1 MNIRK
6 KVRWKCILFMTV
18 TIIGIACVVLMGFI
32 LTKRMKINETLAGR
46 YSVNGIDV
54 SHYQGKVDWKRI
66 EDQGIDFAFIK
77 ATEGS
82 NHVDNRFAENWSSI
96 KETDVMAGAYHFFSF
111 DSEPEMQA
119 QLFIDTVGGLYE
131 NLPPVVDVEY
141 YGDKAVNKPEKESA
155 VSSLSKMLKLLEEE
169 YQVKPIIYTTYPVYF
184 QYLKG
189 NFDQYPLWIRNVYF
203 EPTIELGQKWLFWQY
218 SDTAVLS
225 GYGVGGTEKF
235 IDQNVFVGSYNEL
248 YSMMVYQEK
257 ADPIPEVTMTA
268 KEGTASPGGVTL
280 LLENGSDQT
289 YMYGTSY
296 RFQRLN
302 EGRWETVEL
311 IVEEAVFHT
320 VGIHLNGQEEKELV
334 IDWTRLYGEVGSG
347 QYRII
352 KTISSQESYGYWED
366 KTLCAEFFIN
376 E

>member
-184 QYLKG
+184 RYLKG

-320 VGIHLNGQEEKELV
+320 VGIHYRVRSHMDIGK
-334 IDWTRLYGEVGSG
+334 IRLYVLSF
-347 QYRII
+347 
-352 KTISSQESYGYWED
+352 S
-366 KTLCAEFFIN
+366 
-376 E
+376 